1 MKISQKK
8 HILILCLI
16 GVVYFIGV
24 AAIVYPLVGNIYST
38 NSSKEVIQSYTQT
51 VEKMPK
57 AEIDQRLLKAEQ
69 YNTALAEG
77 NYDEIL
83 SQAINQPDGLMCYV
97 DIPRLHIYLPVYYG
111 TSKEVLEK
119 GCGWLEKTSLPV
131 GGKSTHAS
139 VSGHTGL
146 PNAEMFTKLDNAK
159 IGDIFYIHV
168 LNETLS
174 YVVDSINTVTP
185 NDTKHLLI
193 QDGEDYVTLVTC
205 TPYGINDK
213 RLLVRGKRF
222 VAETLIQTSEESAV
236 PQENIT
242 QAASRIDDSL
252 QQQIDRDMKTI
263 IIIVSVAVAV
273 FIIACI
279 WLSIVLRRRARLR
292 RMPVMRTKLLEE
304 EHGET
309 KK

>member
-1 MKISQKK
+1 M
-8 HILILCLI
+8 
-16 GVVYFIGV
+16 
-24 AAIVYPLVGNIYST
+24 
-38 NSSKEVIQSYTQT
+38 
-51 VEKMPK
+51 
-57 AEIDQRLLKAEQ
+57 
-69 YNTALAEG
+69 
-77 NYDEIL
+77 
-83 SQAINQPDGLMCYV
+83 
-97 DIPRLHIYLPVYYG
+97 
-111 TSKEVLEK
+111 
-119 GCGWLEKTSLPV
+119 
-131 GGKSTHAS
+131 
-139 VSGHTGL
+139 
-146 PNAEMFTKLDNAK
+146 
-159 IGDIFYIHV
+159 
-168 LNETLS
+168 
-174 YVVDSINTVTP
+174 
-185 NDTKHLLI
+185 I